1 MDENSTWN
9 PTWHGLPGFM
19 LSSQLREDVD
29 LTHIQGIMTLQ
40 NLTPLDILCLIVGK
54 GPHE

>member
-40 NLTPLDILCLIVGK
+40 NLTPLDVLCLIVGK